1 MRRYLP
7 ALADAGAGGSVTA
20 PIVFNY
26 LTNVLIPRTGTALTA
41 RNDAEL
47 RVLAAAADA
56 LLVGDVVKALDL
68 ILQQFRAVELAQSSG
83 SWLGARHL
91 IPVPT
96 SEVTT
101 LSVTDTERLYK
112 QEQRDAKALKAIQEL
127 AHRDRAPRGTSR
139 GSGASSG

>member
-7 ALADAGAGGSVTA
+7 ALADDASRTTPAT

-56 LLVGDVVKALDL
+56 LLVGDLVKALDL
-68 ILQQFRAVELAQSSG
+68 ILQQFRAVELAQATG
-83 SWLGARHL
+83 SWMGARHL

-112 QEQRDAKALKAIQEL
+112 QEQRDAKAAKTFQEL
-127 AHRDRAPRGTSR
+127 SQRERSHRGGNR
-139 GSGASSG
+139 GSAASPT